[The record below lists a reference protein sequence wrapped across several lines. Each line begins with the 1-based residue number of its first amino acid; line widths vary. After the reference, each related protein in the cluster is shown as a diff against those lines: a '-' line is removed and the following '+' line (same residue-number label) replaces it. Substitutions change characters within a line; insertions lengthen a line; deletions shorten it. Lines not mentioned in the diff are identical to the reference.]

1 MKKLALAICLL
12 LASIAAQAQFEK
24 GTMILNPSVTGLDF
38 SYSKNDDAKFG
49 IGAQA
54 GTFLADGFALM
65 VNAGADWSQ
74 PVDIYTLGT
83 GARCYFN
90 TTGVYNN
97 DWGLGIEAGYA
108 YFLSRTVTIEP
119 AVYYK
124 WRFDDSDNSRFGIK
138 VGFGFYF

>member
-74 PVDIYTLGT
+74 PVDIYTLILQVFISVVASIGN
-83 GARCYFN
+83 AD
-90 TTGVYNN
+90 V
-97 DWGLGIEAGYA
+97 
-108 YFLSRTVTIEP
+108 
-119 AVYYK
+119 
-124 WRFDDSDNSRFGIK
+124 IK
-138 VGFGFYF
+138 VAVITTIGDWVSKPDMLISCRGQ